1 MLRLELIRQFAAPR
15 RGFSE
20 PMAPADPM
28 CNFLNL
34 DMPNKSFVRKE
45 DMGISDENGGY
56 EAGPQ
61 LSQKGVCLWES
72 ASQGDCVR

>member
-1 MLRLELIRQFAAPR
+1 
-15 RGFSE
+15 
-20 PMAPADPM
+20 
-28 CNFLNL
+28 
-34 DMPNKSFVRKE
+34 
-45 DMGISDENGGY
+45 MGISDENGGY